1 MPLDSCALGL
11 ALAAGV
17 ACLHAHCGCSICPR
31 FVLAKLGCLGL
42 GAGLFRCNRAACHG
56 WPVPGHRGQQ
66 AASLF
71 RCRPAGRG
79 PVPAAWRFKHCSGAA
94 VAGTWQFLLP
104 TLCPMMGCAR
114 APPGWARPR
123 GHGLARAWFWALHR
137 QKRSAIAKKPSSQA
151 SFGRPK
157 QLGASGRP

>member
-1 MPLDSCALGL
+1 MHPKIHTPLNLHTLGFVICAPLNLHAPLDSCALGL
-11 ALAAGV
+11 ALATGV

-31 FVLAKLGCLGL
+31 FVLAKIGCLGL

-104 TLCPMMGCAR
+104 TL
-114 APPGWARPR
+114 
-123 GHGLARAWFWALHR
+123 
-137 QKRSAIAKKPSSQA
+137 IYNVSS
-151 SFGRPK
+151 SLFDIPHEI
-157 QLGASGRP
+157 